1 MNNYKYEV
9 IDCDSEAYPNKL
21 KEIEN
26 PPKKLYLAGDISLL
40 YTESV
45 AIVGSRKFTAYGREI
60 SQIIA
65 KELAKYSITVVSGMA
80 LGIDT
85 FAHEASLKA
94 NGKTIAVLGTGINR
108 VYPASNRGLMEEIY
122 NKGLI
127 ISEYE
132 PDFRGSKFTFPL
144 RNRIISG
151 ISSKV
156 VIVEAGAKSGALI
169 TANYAIEQGKDVYS
183 VPGNINSYAS
193 IGTNKLI
200 YDGAI
205 PLINI
210 GDLISNL
217 GIKYVENDIR
227 LKDLSEEEMRIAKI
241 VREAGEITADEIY
254 KKTGYEMSKINSIT
268 TILEIKGI
276 VRSYGGKIYY
286 EI

>member
-1 MNNYKYEV
+1 MKNYKYEV
-9 IDCDSEAYPNKL
+9 IDSGSNEYPNKL

-26 PPKKLYLAGDISLL
+26 PPKKLYLAGDISLIS
-40 YTESV
+40 TESV

-65 KELAKYSITVVSGMA
+65 KELAKSSITVVSGMA

-132 PDFRGSKFTFPL
+132 PDFSGTKFTFPL

-156 VIVEAGAKSGALI
+156 VIVEAGVKSGALI

-193 IGTNKLI
+193 VGTNKLI
-200 YDGAI
+200 YDGAN

-217 GIKYVENDIR
+217 GIKDVENDIR
-227 LKDLSEEEMRIAKI
+227 LKDLSEEEMRIAKE

-254 KKTGYEMSKINSIT
+254 RKTGYKMSKINSIT

-276 VRSYGGKIYY
+276 VRSYGGKIFY
-286 EI
+286 ET